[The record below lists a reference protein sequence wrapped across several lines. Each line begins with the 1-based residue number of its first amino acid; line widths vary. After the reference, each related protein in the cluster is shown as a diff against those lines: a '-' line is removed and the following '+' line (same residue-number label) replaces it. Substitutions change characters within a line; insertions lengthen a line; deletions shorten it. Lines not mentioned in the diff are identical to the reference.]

1 MRPGVFFYS
10 GTLSVNAFLEHNF
23 TNSIS
28 QQFMSWIIPL
38 IISKWQLEPV
48 VVMAAMQRDVW
59 RGTQDT
65 CAHLL

>member
-1 MRPGVFFYS
+1 
-10 GTLSVNAFLEHNF
+10 
-23 TNSIS
+23 
-28 QQFMSWIIPL
+28 MSWIIPL